1 MSRGAEKTKQK
12 TAFAYLRVSTLK
24 QVEEGESIDAQ
35 LTAIKKYADYEG
47 IEIVK
52 VFRDEGASGK
62 SVTGR
67 AEFSAMLN
75 EIKRGAGVDYV
86 IVFKLS
92 RFGRNIADTMVSLQT
107 IQDYGANL
115 VCTEDKLDSSD
126 TKDKLMFTIMAA
138 FAEMERENILV
149 QTMAGRKQKASDG
162 MWNGAQAPFGYTI
175 KKVDNGSILELNED
189 EAEII
194 RLIFKLYVDDNKGL
208 GAIAAWLNANGYTKK
223 PRGNTKKATFSANYI
238 RTVLDNPVYN
248 GKIAFGRRET
258 QQVKGNRGETRIV
271 KSHDYEVYDGQ
282 HEAIIDDETWEAA
295 RRKRAS
301 HSKLFSK
308 PKKGNVN
315 LLTGMLVCPA
325 CGRKMVA
332 NTTQGKIKLDG
343 TRGKATRAYTC
354 KYSKKQ
360 HGADCTFTRQYKQE
374 TIDALVVETVK
385 AASRSK
391 TYEDKIRDS
400 IAQDTEEGK
409 LRERVESIEQAL
421 SNNLSA
427 IRKVADQ
434 MDHLD
439 AANDAYEIM
448 YDDLQRRYVKLCQER
463 PGIERAHEIA
473 EAKLTSAIQG
483 RLTTDH
489 IYQLLDEFAESFD
502 HVPPAEQ
509 KERIEAIVERVELN
523 PDPDYDLG
531 ESEVSNIVFKVP
543 VTFNVFS
550 TDRDM
555 VKMNV
560 NSWTPHGNEVESTR
574 QMQEV
579 LTRVFKSDDVR
590 VNDDT
595 AETVSIL
602 KRVKR

>member
-1 MSRGAEKTKQK
+1 MSRRAAKTNKK

-35 LTAIKKYADYEG
+35 LSAIKRYADYEG

-67 AEFSAMLN
+67 AGFSAMLG
-75 EIKRGAGVDYV
+75 EIKNGAGVDYV

-162 MWNGAQAPFGYTI
+162 MWNGAQAPFGYRI
-175 KKVDNGSILELNED
+175 KKVDNGSVLELNED
-189 EAEII
+189 EAEIV
-194 RLIFKLYVDDNKGL
+194 RLIFKLYVDENKGL

-223 PRGNTKKATFSANYI
+223 PRGNMKKSTFSAGYI

-258 QQVKGNRGETRIV
+258 QQVRGDRGETRTV
-271 KSHDYEVYDGQ
+271 KRKDYEVYEGR

-295 RRKRAS
+295 RRKRES
-301 HSKLFSK
+301 NSRPFSK
-308 PKKGNVN
+308 PKKGRAN
-315 LLTGMLVCPA
+315 LLTGMLVCPC

-332 NTTQGKIKLDG
+332 NSTRGKIKNDG
-343 TRGKATRAYTC
+343 TRGKSTYAYAC
-354 KYSKKQ
+354 KYSQKQ
-360 HGADCTFTRQYKQE
+360 HGKDCTFTRQYRQE
-374 TIDALVVETVK
+374 VIDALVISTVK
-385 AASRSK
+385 AVSRSK
-391 TYEDKIRDS
+391 TYEDKIRES
-400 IAQDTEEGK
+400 VAQGTDEET
-409 LRERVESIEQAL
+409 LRKRVEQIEQAL
-421 SNNLSA
+421 NSNSSA
-427 IRKVADQ
+427 IRKITDQ
-434 MDHLD
+434 MDHLN
-439 AANDAYEIM
+439 AADDAYEIM
-448 YDDLQRRYVKLCQER
+448 YEDLQKRYVKLCQER
-463 PGIERAHEIA
+463 PSIERAHEVA
-473 EAKLTSAIQG
+473 EAKLASAIQG

-489 IYQLLDEFAESFD
+489 IYQLLDDFAESFD
-502 HVPPAEQ
+502 DIPPEEQ

-523 PDPDYDLG
+523 PDPDYDAG
-531 ESEVSNIVFKVP
+531 ESEVSNIVFRVP
-543 VTFNVFS
+543 VTFNVYAADGDAVRIN
-550 TDRDM
+550 TT
-555 VKMNV
+555 
-560 NSWTPHGNEVESTR
+560 SWTPHGNEVEYTR
-574 QMQEV
+574 QLQDI
-579 LTRVFKSDDVR
+579 LTKVFKSGDVR
-590 VNDDT
+590 ANDDT
-595 AETVSIL
+595 VEVVSCF
-602 KRVKR
+602 KRC